1 MKASLASPTLPMS
14 DRPPGP
20 PDRARTFPKVG
31 ALRACLKP
39 PTNRPAGPFSALEH
53 RARRPLSPTWALD
66 FPCPGPEIP
75 SGAFRRAVSD
85 SLLHP
90 ALGRDPAASAG
101 GPPCPRPRVSPG
113 VHNGSSSHAGGLLPD
128 DRRRGFA
135 VGSRRRAVDRARTG
149 GYRFR
154 RAIPDAGPGA
164 AFGKPGCAPGS
175 APLRDPAFLG
185 PRRLAAAP
193 EAFPGPIRPPGAPA
207 GSGSRWRFGRS
218 ATCREPAPKVR
229 RAGSR
234 RSSRGRLAA
243 VGPELGLSVASE
255 RQGHRDPLEGGG
267 PGRSRAGFER
277 PPPPPRA
284 GAPDP
289 FTLLNSR
296 LRPQNIYHYINI
308 LT

>member
-20 PDRARTFPKVG
+20 PDRAQTSPKVG

-53 RARRPLSPTWALD
+53 RARRPLSSTGPLD
-66 FPCPGPEIP
+66 LSCRGPEIP

-85 SLLHP
+85 SLLRP

-113 VHNGSSSHAGGLLPD
+113 VHNGFSSHAGGLLPD

-154 RAIPDAGPGA
+154 GAILDAGPGA
-164 AFGKPGCAPGS
+164 AFGKSGCAPGS

-193 EAFPGPIRPPGAPA
+193 RRFQGRSGRRARLPEAEAARGSDEARPAESPPRKSGAPVRGEA
-207 GSGSRWRFGRS
+207 PGDASSRSAPNSGFRWRRS
-218 ATCREPAPKVR
+218 RRDTAIRLREAGPGGPEPASRDLRHPLG
-229 RAGSR
+229 RALPT
-234 RSSRGRLAA
+234 RSHS
-243 VGPELGLSVASE
+243 
-255 RQGHRDPLEGGG
+255 
-267 PGRSRAGFER
+267 
-277 PPPPPRA
+277 
-284 GAPDP
+284 
-289 FTLLNSR
+289 
-296 LRPQNIYHYINI
+296 
-308 LT
+308 